1 MNHSTTLSVV
11 IGSYAQSSQTGIY
24 MGQFAAASGTLT
36 LTATHSGISNPSFV
50 IGHPNGRW
58 LYAVSE
64 TREGQVWALQWD
76 GETLQPLN
84 YQTSG
89 GDDPCHLQLDET
101 GQWLAVANYSSGSVT
116 VLPIR
121 PDGSLGEMTSHV
133 QHSGHGPQTQ
143 RQEKAHAHSTLFT
156 PDNQGLLVAD
166 LGIDA
171 VVRYAFAAATGH
183 LSLQGQIVSRPGA
196 GPRHMAFDRRGR
208 ILYVANEL
216 DNTVAVYHH
225 AQGVLQAQQT
235 IDTIPPGALAN
246 TVAHIQLSP
255 DGERVY
261 VSNRGHDSVA
271 MFAAAAD
278 GQLTSLATLSCGG
291 ACPRHF
297 TLSPDGRFLLVAN
310 QNSHNVAVLSTGDRP
325 EKSGDTVG
333 NLPIAQAS
341 CVQFIP

>member
-1 MNHSTTLSVV
+1 M
-11 IGSYAQSSQTGIY
+11 
-24 MGQFAAASGTLT
+24 
-36 LTATHSGISNPSFV
+36 
-50 IGHPNGRW
+50 
-58 LYAVSE
+58 
-64 TREGQVWALQWD
+64 QWD

-89 GDDPCHLQLDET
+89 KDDPCHLQLDET

-171 VVRYAFAAATGH
+171 VVRYAFAAATGD
-183 LSLQGQIVSRPGA
+183 LSLQGQTVSRPGA

-271 MFAAAAD
+271 MFVAAAH
-278 GQLTSLATLSCGG
+278 GQFTRLPCHVAELAPAISPSHPMAVSYSSPTRIVTMWPFCPQAIGQKNREIRLAICPSLRPRVSNLS
-291 ACPRHF
+291 
-297 TLSPDGRFLLVAN
+297 LES
-310 QNSHNVAVLSTGDRP
+310 
-325 EKSGDTVG
+325 
-333 NLPIAQAS
+333 
-341 CVQFIP
+341 